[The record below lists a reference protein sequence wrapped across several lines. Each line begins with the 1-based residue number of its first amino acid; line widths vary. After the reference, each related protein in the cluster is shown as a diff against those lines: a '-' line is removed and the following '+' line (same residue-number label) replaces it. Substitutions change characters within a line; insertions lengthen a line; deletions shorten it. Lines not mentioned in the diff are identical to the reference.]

1 MEAFLDSIAPV
12 WRPHS
17 GQRAFLI
24 APQRYRVLA
33 CGRRWGKTDACAV
46 ALLAH
51 LEARPGSRQLLL
63 APTLVQADLLF
74 ERVVELADAL
84 GLEPKVKRT
93 PHPAMTLG
101 DGRLFARSGHVP
113 RSLRGLGADHIVVD
127 EAAFVQESL
136 ITDIA
141 LPMLA
146 TSHGRLTLLST
157 PMGKNHFWRFYRRG
171 LEGEPDFW
179 SAQAPSSDSPL
190 VSTEFLALQR
200 ELLSERAF
208 RVEYEAAFL
217 DSSYQVFKTEAIEAC
232 VLPRLPQDP
241 APPFVV
247 GVDWA
252 KYSDY
257 TAVAVLSGSTLVH
270 LERFHGLSWAEQV
283 RRVAETALRFPGA
296 RILCDATG
304 VGDPVVEMLRSELVG
319 HRVEGL
325 VFTADVKRDL
335 IEGLAM
341 RMERAEIR
349 FLPHPDLLREL
360 QHFEAQPTAAGN
372 TRLSAPSG
380 YHDDLVI
387 ALALAVRQLPRPY
400 AAQIAASGRRQFSQ
414 HQHESESSVFPPQP
428 SRHRSGGPRFS
439 AL

>member
-1 MEAFLDSIAPV
+1 MDAFLNSIAPV

-51 LEARPGSRQLLL
+51 LESRPVSRQLLL
-63 APTLVQADLLF
+63 APTLVQANLLF
-74 ERVVELADAL
+74 DRVVELADAL

-101 DGRLFARSGHVP
+101 DRRLFARSGHVP

-217 DSSYQVFKTEAIEAC
+217 DS
-232 VLPRLPQDP
+232 
-241 APPFVV
+241 
-247 GVDWA
+247 
-252 KYSDY
+252 
-257 TAVAVLSGSTLVH
+257 
-270 LERFHGLSWAEQV
+270 
-283 RRVAETALRFPGA
+283 
-296 RILCDATG
+296 
-304 VGDPVVEMLRSELVG
+304 
-319 HRVEGL
+319 
-325 VFTADVKRDL
+325 
-335 IEGLAM
+335 
-341 RMERAEIR
+341 
-349 FLPHPDLLREL
+349 
-360 QHFEAQPTAAGN
+360 
-372 TRLSAPSG
+372 
-380 YHDDLVI
+380 
-387 ALALAVRQLPRPY
+387 
-400 AAQIAASGRRQFSQ
+400 
-414 HQHESESSVFPPQP
+414 
-428 SRHRSGGPRFS
+428 
-439 AL
+439 